1 MDRRI
6 LGHSGIEVSRLCYG
20 TLAFCTA
27 QADLSPEQGGDLLL
41 YAQSLGVDFF
51 DTAEIYGTYPH
62 IRHAVRH
69 GTDRPVVCSK
79 TYAWDRTGAAA
90 SVARARREMDLDVID
105 LFLLHEQESTL
116 TLHGHREA
124 FSYLLECREKGILR
138 AVGISTHA
146 VEPVRALTEAVSGRS
161 DGCWTGLDAGPYR
174 YADVLHPLLNVAG
187 IGLLDGRADD
197 MVTAVQGAH
206 DVGIGVFGMKMLGG
220 GNLLHRFDEAAA
232 FALGMDCADA
242 YAVGMQSRDE
252 IDMNVALFEGRP
264 IPETLLGRTRSR
276 KRRLLV
282 EDWCT
287 GCGACVER
295 CASGGIRMVN
305 GRAQPVPDHCLLC
318 GYCAAVCR
326 DFAIKVV

>member
-1 MDRRI
+1 MDRRR

-20 TLAFCTA
+20 TLSFCAA

-51 DTAEIYGTYPH
+51 DTAEIYETYPH
-62 IRHAVRH
+62 IRYVLRH
-69 GTDRPVVCSK
+69 GAARPVVCTK
-79 TYAWDRTGAAA
+79 TYAWDRAGAAA
-90 SVARARREMDLDVID
+90 SVDRARREMDLDVID
-105 LFLLHEQESTL
+105 LFLLHEQETTL

-124 FSYLLECREKGILR
+124 FAYLLECRDKGILR

-146 VEPVRALTEAVSGRS
+146 VEPVRALTEAVAGRT
-161 DGCWTGLDAGPYR
+161 DGYWAGLDAGPYR

-187 IGLLDGRADD
+187 IGLLDGSAED
-197 MVTAVQGAH
+197 MAKAVREAH
-206 DVGIGVFGMKMLGG
+206 DAGIGVFGMKMLGG
-220 GNLLHRFDEAAA
+220 GNLLPRFDEAVA
-232 FALGMDCADA
+232 FALGMDCTDA

-264 IPETLLGRTRSR
+264 IPEELLLRTRSR

-287 GCGACVER
+287 GCGACVAR
-295 CASGGIRMVN
+295 CASGGIRIVD
-305 GRAQPVPDHCLLC
+305 GRAQPVPDRCLLC

>member
-1 MDRRI
+1 MDRRR

-20 TLAFCTA
+20 TLSFCTA

-69 GTDRPVVCSK
+69 SVGRPVVCSK
-79 TYAWDRTGAAA
+79 TYAWDRAGAAA
-90 SVARARREMDLDVID
+90 SVDRARREMDLDVID
-105 LFLLHEQESTL
+105 LFLLHEQESAL

-124 FSYLLECREKGILR
+124 FSYLLECRDKGIIR

-146 VEPVRALTEAVSGRS
+146 VEPVRALTEAVSGRT
-161 DGCWTGLDAGPYR
+161 DGCWAGLDAGPYR
-174 YADVLHPLLNVAG
+174 YADVIHPLLNVAG
-187 IGLLDGRADD
+187 IGLLDGGADD
-197 MVTAVQGAH
+197 MVAAVQGAH

-220 GNLLHRFDEAAA
+220 GNLLSRFDEAAV
-232 FALGMDCADA
+232 FALGLDCADA

-264 IPETLLGRTRSR
+264 IPEALLERTRSR

-295 CASGGIRMVN
+295 CASGGIRIVD
-305 GRAQPVPDHCLLC
+305 GRAQPVPERCLLC